1 MAALIARFVP
11 LSEAERAA
19 LDHLARPTLR
29 NWNGFMIGALRPT
42 EALSAIALLQPVA
55 VNAVCAP
62 PWSRPRQ
69 SPRRP

>member
-1 MAALIARFVP
+1 MAALIARFGV

-42 EALSAIALLQPVA
+42 EALAQ
-55 VNAVCAP
+55 
-62 PWSRPRQ
+62 Q
-69 SPRRP
+69 